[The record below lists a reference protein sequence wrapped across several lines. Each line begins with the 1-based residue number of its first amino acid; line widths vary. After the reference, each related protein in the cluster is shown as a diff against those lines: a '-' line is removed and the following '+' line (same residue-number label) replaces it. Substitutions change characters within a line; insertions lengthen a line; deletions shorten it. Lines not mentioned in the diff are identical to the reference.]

1 MKESK
6 LIEMWNRIE
15 TLGSVVQNMN
25 KEMAN
30 LRDLSIGTMS
40 LLKKFEGY
48 EEAIK
53 KLTEDLKKEKEN
65 KNVE

>member
-15 TLGSVVQNMN
+15 TLGAIVQNMN
-25 KEMAN
+25 KEIAN
-30 LRDLSIGTMS
+30 LRDLGIGTMS
-40 LLKKFEGY
+40 LVKKFDGY
-48 EEAIK
+48 EKAIEA
-53 KLTEDLKKEKEN
+53 LTEDLKKEKEE